1 MAAFQGRFEL
11 PAAEPG
17 WRLPNIPQPAV
28 SQVSRPSTSDR
39 MLEVHVRKW
48 VGEAATPELAAG
60 RKSAEA
66 HILAVL
72 QGNVDELELSNL
84 RLGTLPDLFD
94 HPDAIR
100 SLRFVTIE
108 NCQLD
113 TLPPSLLWHPT
124 LETLDARYS
133 GLHHLPEFGEMPNL
147 SLINLS
153 NNRLSELPE
162 SIGRLVALT
171 EIKAEGN
178 RLESLPASIGRLAN
192 LVELDVSTNHIT
204 RLPDTLGG
212 MRSLATL
219 DVSTNPIGDLPESLR
234 QSPLLALNASWTEL
248 RQISPVLLSMSG
260 LEDLLLEQ
268 TLLTTLPPEIA
279 QMSNLRELNVAHC
292 EITSLPEEIVQL
304 PEQCSVNLTGNPLSE
319 AILNNL
325 RQAQGQGGPQIHFSV
340 DEGEEENHAT
350 QPLEVNVAKWLND
363 LSPEQ
368 SQMWQRL
375 GNDTRA
381 SHFNTWLEL
390 MDQTADY
397 RNEQTRPRLEQRM
410 QQLLTDL
417 TRMLETPADTHLALY
432 LGIAEEATSTCRDRI
447 AVGLNNMEMQ
457 QINVRASRGE
467 LSSSQLMTLGREM
480 FIREQISQ
488 IAAEKV
494 KGLRMVDEVEVHL
507 AFQVGL
513 QESMGLTLGN
523 QDMLYRACSQVGDDD
538 LQQARQDIEQQLN
551 TPGPLRDFLADWAPL
566 REFVKQRHADD
577 WQAIEHS
584 FQQREDQAYG
594 QDGDTDWKALE
605 ALGPERERAFH
616 ALCAQKVDELLTTD
630 LPSSS
635 RPPEEPSASKR
646 PRLE

>member
-1 MAAFQGRFEL
+1 
-11 PAAEPG
+11 
-17 WRLPNIPQPAV
+17 
-28 SQVSRPSTSDR
+28 
-39 MLEVHVRKW
+39 
-48 VGEAATPELAAG
+48 
-60 RKSAEA
+60 KSAEA